1 MQTTKILKKTLILV
15 AVLAVGVYAGTSSP
29 ANAASTITVN
39 STADTEA
46 NDGVCT
52 LREAINASN
61 NDTASGATAGECIAG
76 SGNDTINF
84 NITGTADFTNAGQDG
99 YTIKPQSGLPD
110 ITDTVTINGYS
121 QPGSQANTAIAPNP
135 LNGVLLVELDG
146 SDAGIIGGIKFTD
159 NSDDSILKGLVINN
173 FGQGDAI
180 IFFAD
185 NVQASGNYI
194 GTDPIGT
201 VAQPNTVGV
210 NALVGDPDSGEGIKI
225 GGLNP
230 EDRNLISG
238 NTSGPTATGGY
249 PGEGWVIQG
258 NYFGVAADG
267 LTSLPNAT
275 IGGSGSLSI
284 DEVNN
289 VLVGGSSPAAINV
302 IGENLGHGIAPHNGD
317 GLTIEGNYIGL
328 GYDGTTVLGSTS
340 NGGDGAGITLSD
352 ITNST
357 IKNNHIAGW
366 SEGGIDINQGNNN
379 ILIESNV
386 VHDNAKDG
394 MELKST
400 NITVKNNIV
409 FDNNISNINITAFSA
424 FGAPAQDI
432 KVVGNK
438 VGLKE
443 NGKAAGNN
451 AAGIVIMGDP
461 VNVIIG
467 GTDLADANTIF
478 ANNAAG
484 IIVGSITVDAAGVT
498 ITPQGVSVLGNSI
511 SKNNPSTIGLFKGDG
526 LGIDLIKAT
535 DTDSPPDGLPNNFTD
550 LGPTPNDPS
559 DSDTGPNHFINFP
572 VLNSVEQNGSTASI
586 NFNLDA
592 ADGENDQYRVEF
604 FSNDTPDP
612 SGYGEGQTFLG
623 ATTVTNGNSQI
634 ANLTLPS
641 GTNLADKSI
650 SATTTAID
658 SNATSGF
665 GSTSEFSQI
674 VTATQV
680 LTPSPEPT
688 IPTST
693 PTSSTSNPTPITNLA
708 STGDN
713 LKLLFLIASL
723 LLLGGLGMLAKKHLP
738 RTKSYNKK
746 IKNTKKK

>member
-1 MQTTKILKKTLILV
+1 M
-15 AVLAVGVYAGTSSP
+15 
-29 ANAASTITVN
+29 
-39 STADTEA
+39 
-46 NDGVCT
+46 
-52 LREAINASN
+52 
-61 NDTASGATAGECIAG
+61 
-76 SGNDTINF
+76 
-84 NITGTADFTNAGQDG
+84 
-99 YTIKPQSGLPD
+99 
-110 ITDTVTINGYS
+110 
-121 QPGSQANTAIAPNP
+121 
-135 LNGVLLVELDG
+135 ELDG
-146 SDAGIIGGIKFTD
+146 TSTSGSYGLIVSSPNVAIRGLSINSFDSDGIGVGDD
-159 NSDDSILKGLVINN
+159 NLT
-173 FGQGDAI
+173 
-180 IFFAD
+180 
-185 NVQASGNYI
+185 VQGNYL
-194 GTDPIGT
+194 GTDPTGLIDKGNSGNGI
-201 VAQPNTVGV
+201 ANFADGSE
-210 NALVGDPDSGEGIKI
+210 NLLVG
-225 GGLNP
+225 GLDAK
-230 EDRNLISG
+230 DRNLISG
-238 NTSGPTATGGY
+238 NET
-249 PGEGWVIQG
+249 
-258 NYFGVAADG
+258 
-267 LTSLPNAT
+267 
-275 IGGSGSLSI
+275 
-284 DEVNN
+284 
-289 VLVGGSSPAAINV
+289 GGSSPNTDSHNWTHQGNYIGVDATGLVAIPNAQVGGSGALSLDNSNGHVVGGPEITAINV

-357 IKNNHIAGW
+357 IKNNRIAGW
-366 SEGGIDINQGNNN
+366 SEGGIDVNQGNNN

-394 MELKST
+394 MELRSQNVT
-400 NITVKNNIV
+400 AKNNVIY
-409 FDNNISNINITAFSA
+409 DNGSSNINITAYSA
-424 FGAPAQDI
+424 FGLPADGI

-438 VGLKE
+438 IGVQPDGEL
-443 NGKAAGNN
+443 APNN
-451 AAGIVIMGDP
+451 NIGVLVMGDP
-461 VNVIIG
+461 ANVIIG

-559 DSDTGPNHFINFP
+559 DTDTGPNNFINFP
-572 VLNSVEQNGSTASI
+572 VLTSATQTGTNAEI

-623 ATTVTNGNSQI
+623 SATVTNGNNQL
-634 ANLTLPS
+634 ATLTLPS
-641 GTNLADKSI
+641 GTNLAGKSI

-674 VTATQV
+674 VTATQT
-680 LTPSPEPT
+680 LIPSPEPT

>member
-1 MQTTKILKKTLILV
+1 MLLI
-15 AVLAVGVYAGTSSP
+15 
-29 ANAASTITVN
+29 
-39 STADTEA
+39 
-46 NDGVCT
+46 
-52 LREAINASN
+52 
-61 NDTASGATAGECIAG
+61 
-76 SGNDTINF
+76 
-84 NITGTADFTNAGQDG
+84 
-99 YTIKPQSGLPD
+99 
-110 ITDTVTINGYS
+110 
-121 QPGSQANTAIAPNP
+121 
-135 LNGVLLVELDG
+135 ELDG
-146 SDAGIIGGIKFTD
+146 TSAGDSGLRVYSTD
-159 NSDDSILKGLVINN
+159 VAIRGLVINR
-173 FGQGDAI
+173 FDGDAI
-180 IFFAD
+180 GD
-185 NVQASGNYI
+185 GDDRLTVQGNYLGIDPTGLI
-194 GTDPIGT
+194 GRANTGFG
-201 VAQPNTVGV
+201 VA
-210 NALVGDPDSGEGIKI
+210 NAADGSENLLVG
-225 GGLNP
+225 GLDP

-238 NTSGPTATGGY
+238 NETGGSSPNTGSHNWTY
-249 PGEGWVIQG
+249 QG
-258 NYFGVAADG
+258 NYIGVDATG
-267 LTSLPNAT
+267 LVAMPNAQV
-275 IGGSGSLSI
+275 GGSGALSLDNSNGH
-284 DEVNN
+284 V
-289 VLVGGSSPAAINV
+289 VGGSDPAAINV

-550 LGPTPNDPS
+550 LGPPPNDPS
-559 DSDTGPNHFINFP
+559 DSDTGPNSLINFP
-572 VLNSVEQNGSTASI
+572 VLNSVEQNGTTASI

-592 ADGENDQYRVEF
+592 ADGENNQYRVEF
-604 FSNDTPDP
+604 FSNDTPDS

-623 ATTVTNGNSQI
+623 SATVTNGNNQT
-634 ANLTLPS
+634 ATLTLPS
-641 GTNLADKSI
+641 GTNLAGKSI
-650 SATTTAID
+650 SATTTALN
-658 SNATSGF
+658 SATTSGF

-680 LTPSPEPT
+680 LTPTTEPST
-688 IPTST
+688 PTSS
-693 PTSSTSNPTPITNLA
+693 PTSSTSNPTPITSLA

>member
-1 MQTTKILKKTLILV
+1 M
-15 AVLAVGVYAGTSSP
+15 
-29 ANAASTITVN
+29 
-39 STADTEA
+39 
-46 NDGVCT
+46 
-52 LREAINASN
+52 
-61 NDTASGATAGECIAG
+61 
-76 SGNDTINF
+76 
-84 NITGTADFTNAGQDG
+84 
-99 YTIKPQSGLPD
+99 
-110 ITDTVTINGYS
+110 
-121 QPGSQANTAIAPNP
+121 
-135 LNGVLLVELDG
+135 ELDG
-146 SDAGIIGGIKFTD
+146 TSTSGSYGLIVSSPNVAIRGLSINSFDSDGIGVGDD
-159 NSDDSILKGLVINN
+159 NLT
-173 FGQGDAI
+173 
-180 IFFAD
+180 
-185 NVQASGNYI
+185 VQGNYL
-194 GTDPIGT
+194 GTDPTGLIDKGNSGNGI
-201 VAQPNTVGV
+201 ANFADGSE
-210 NALVGDPDSGEGIKI
+210 NLLVG
-225 GGLNP
+225 GLDAK
-230 EDRNLISG
+230 DRNLISG
-238 NTSGPTATGGY
+238 NETGGSSPNTDSHNWTY
-249 PGEGWVIQG
+249 QG
-258 NYFGVAADG
+258 NYIGVDATG
-267 LTSLPNAT
+267 LVAMPNAQV
-275 IGGSGSLSI
+275 GGSGALSLDNSNGH
-284 DEVNN
+284 V
-289 VLVGGSSPAAINV
+289 VGGSDPAAINV

-366 SEGGIDINQGNNN
+366 SKGGIDVNQGNSN
-379 ILIESNV
+379 ILIESNII
-386 VHDNAKDG
+386 HDNGADG

-424 FGAPAQDI
+424 FGAPVQDI
-432 KVVGNK
+432 KIVGNK

-484 IIVGSITVDAAGVT
+484 IIVSSIAVDVAGAT
-498 ITPQGVSVLGNSI
+498 ITPEGVSILGNSM
-511 SKNNPSTIGLFKGDG
+511 SKNNPSTAGLFKGDG

-535 DTDSPPDGLPNNFTD
+535 DTDSRPDGLPNNFTD
-550 LGPTPNDPS
+550 LGPTLNDAGDP
-559 DSDTGPNHFINFP
+559 DTGPNNFINFP
-572 VLNSVEQNGSTASI
+572 VLTSATQTGTNAEI

-623 ATTVTNGNSQI
+623 STTVTNGNNQL
-634 ANLTLPS
+634 ATLTLPS
-641 GTNLADKSI
+641 GTNLANKAV

-693 PTSSTSNPTPITNLA
+693 PTSSTSNPTPATNLA

-738 RTKSYNKK
+738 RTA
-746 IKNTKKK
+746 KKK